1 MTANEARRALPD
13 DAAEV
18 TRLRLQMFRELGKTD
33 DGWVDACVAELSDAL
48 GREPPQLTAFVVDGS
63 AAGQLVACG
72 VGYLERRLPGPG
84 GGSGIHGHIGSM
96 YTEVQDRRRGH
107 ARAILRS
114 LLDWFWER
122 DAERVQLWASDSSAP
137 LFAVEGFYIGNPLWQ
152 LRRPRAGAG
161 DVVRQQGPGGR
172 ALR

>member
-114 LLDWFWER
+114 LLDWFRER
-122 DAERVQLWASDSSAP
+122 DSERVQLWASDSSAP